1 MGGDGWGG
9 ERTIAA
15 AALKAAGGF
24 GSRRR
29 GLVNKERGEK
39 RLGAGQEIAKRC
51 DSVIVRQISSRAAES
66 VWKSAR
72 VV

>member
-1 MGGDGWGG
+1 MAG
-9 ERTIAA
+9 ERTIAT

-29 GLVNKERGEK
+29 GLVNRERGWN
-39 RLGAGQEIAKRC
+39 RLGAGQEIAKRRG
-51 DSVIVRQISSRAAES
+51 SVIVCQISSRAAETA
-66 VWKSAR
+66 WKSAR